1 MATLIKPI
9 LFSKYFNVSPD
20 ALAAEGLFDPVLN
33 ADSRLFI
40 DPLLLKNSE
49 IAVIR
54 DNGNELLRKHFGDVV
69 RLLAASK
76 APGDAAWKAAGKL
89 LNLKERAETCLG
101 YGGSSTRGSSR
112 PRIVRDQVLATAK
125 EIITLGETDPEI
137 ISMMGM
143 FEEGVGPDTISD
155 LATNAIF
162 PVLVEVTEKFCK
174 DFGVKTVAFD
184 DYGGKQLPSNPGN
197 PDLPVILVPRD
208 ILRDLPLAA
217 DWSDVSRVV
226 LEIEKIREAFN
237 GFVGPI
243 AGATMAEKKAALR
256 KAAMESLGNFKA
268 IFEAVLVSSDA
279 YDPDSDPLNLFRFRE
294 LMAGKLE
301 AFQKPGF
308 QAAPPSRE
316 ELLRAVT
323 EIVGH
328 FRYMVEK
335 NNLWE
340 LLWDKDKPKRERAAQ
355 LVFFAVAEMFCKAN
369 NIDIAPETNTGG
381 GPVDFRFSVGYANRI
396 VVEMKL
402 SKGQVVHGY
411 KTQTRIYQEAART
424 DEAVFI
430 VVNVGG
436 MKNKLGVITKLR
448 EKEIA
453 SGKKAPN
460 IELIDARRRHS
471 ASVREAI
478 GDTIDDDIDDDGE
491 DDDE

>member
-1 MATLIKPI
+1 MATLVTPI
-9 LFSKYFNVSPD
+9 LFSKHFGVSPE

-40 DPLLLKNSE
+40 DPLLLKNSDIE
-49 IAVIR
+49 LIR
-54 DNGNELLRKHFGDVV
+54 ENGNELLRKHFGDVV

-76 APGDAAWKAAGKL
+76 TPGDAAWKGAGRL
-89 LNLKERAETCLG
+89 LNLKERPETCLG

-112 PRIVRDQVLATAK
+112 PRNVRDQVLATAK

-137 ISMMGM
+137 ISLMGM

-162 PVLVEVTEKFCK
+162 PALIEVTEKFCK
-174 DFGVKTVAFD
+174 DYGVETGIFK
-184 DYGGKQLPSNPGN
+184 DYGGRQLPPNPGA
-197 PDLPVILVPRD
+197 PEVPIILVPCD

-226 LEIEKIREAFN
+226 LEIERIREAFN

-243 AGATMAEKKAALR
+243 AEATMADKKAALR
-256 KAAMESLGNFKA
+256 KAALESVGNFRT
-268 IFEAVLVSSDA
+268 IFEAILVSSDA
-279 YDPDSDPLNLFRFRE
+279 YDPKSDPLNLFRFRE
-294 LMAGKLE
+294 LMASRLE
-301 AFQKPGF
+301 AFKKPGF

-323 EIVGH
+323 EIVNH
-328 FRYMVEK
+328 FRYMVEQ

-355 LVFFAVAEMFCKAN
+355 LVFFAVAELFCKAN

-381 GPVDFRFSVGYANRI
+381 GPVDFRFSIGYANRI

-411 KTQTRIYQEAART
+411 KTQTRIYQQAART

-436 MKNKLGVITKLR
+436 MRNKLGVITKLH
-448 EKEIA
+448 ENEVA
-453 SGKKAPN
+453 AGKKAPQ
-460 IELIDARRRHS
+460 IEIVDGRRRKS
-471 ASVREAI
+471 ASTRENI
-478 GDTIDDDIDDDGE
+478 DDVIDDDEGGE
-491 DDDE
+491 EEPEE